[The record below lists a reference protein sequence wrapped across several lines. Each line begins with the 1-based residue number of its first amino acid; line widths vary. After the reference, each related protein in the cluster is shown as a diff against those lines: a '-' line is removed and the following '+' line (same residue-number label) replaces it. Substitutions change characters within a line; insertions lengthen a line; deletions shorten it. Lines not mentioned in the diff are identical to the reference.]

1 MEQEQFEKL
10 RALIEENKGKRKFK
24 QSVELAVN
32 FKGVD
37 FSKQENRLNLQVLL
51 PNGKG
56 KQSEVLVFA
65 DDSNISAKAKELGAR
80 VVSGNEIQGIASD
93 KAQLNSL
100 LNYEMIAQPSLMTS
114 VARSMGSFLGP
125 KNKMPKPLIG
135 TDVASMINSVSK
147 SVYLR
152 SKGKYLPTVHCMVG
166 KEDMPLEKISANIDE
181 VINSLAKKLGKQ
193 NIKSAYVKLTMSSP
207 VKIL

>member
-1 MEQEQFEKL
+1 MEQEQLEKL
-10 RALIEENKGKRKFK
+10 RSLIEENKGKRKFK
-24 QSVELAVN
+24 QSVELIVN

-65 DDSNISAKAKELGAR
+65 DDSNIASKAKELGAR
-80 VVSGNEIQGIASD
+80 VVSGNEIQGVASD
-93 KAQLNSL
+93 KVGLNSML
-100 LNYEMIAQPSLMTS
+100 KYEMIAQPSLMTS
-114 VARSMGSFLGP
+114 VAKSMGSFLGP

-166 KEDMPLEKISANIDE
+166 KEDMPTDKLSANIDE
-181 VINSLAKKLGKQ
+181 VLNALAKKLGKQ
-193 NIKSAYVKLTMSSP
+193 NIKSAYAKLTMSKP
-207 VKIL
+207 VKLL

>member
-1 MEQEQFEKL
+1 MEQEQLEKL
-10 RALIEENKGKRKFK
+10 NALMEQNKGKRKFK
-24 QSVELAVN
+24 QSVELAIN

-37 FSKQENRLNLQVLL
+37 FSKQDNRLNIQVLL

-65 DDSNISAKAKELGAR
+65 DDKNIAEKAKELGAR
-80 VVSGNEIQGIASD
+80 VVSGNEIAQIAAD
-93 KAQLNSL
+93 KAQLGSL
-100 LNYEMIAQPSLMTS
+100 LKYEMIAQPALMTS

-135 TDVASMINSVSK
+135 TDIASMVNSVSK
-147 SVYLR
+147 SVYIR

-166 KEDMPLEKISANIDE
+166 NEDMPIDKISSNIDA
-181 VINSLAKKLGKQ
+181 VIESLAKKLGRQ
-193 NIKSAYVKLTMSSP
+193 NIKSAYVKLTMSEP
-207 VKIL
+207 VRII

>member
-1 MEQEQFEKL
+1 MEQEQLDKL
-10 RALIEENKGKRKFK
+10 KALLEENKGKRKFK

-56 KQSEVLVFA
+56 KTSEVLVFA
-65 DDSNISAKAKELGAR
+65 DDKNISDKAKELGAR
-80 VVSGNEIQGIASD
+80 VVSGAEIQQIASD

-100 LNYEMIAQPSLMTS
+100 LKYEMIAQPSLMTQ
-114 VARSMGSFLGP
+114 VARGMGSFLGP

-135 TDVASMINSVSK
+135 TDVSSMINSVSK

-152 SKGKYLPTVHCMVG
+152 SKGKYLPTV
-166 KEDMPLEKISANIDE
+166 
-181 VINSLAKKLGKQ
+181 
-193 NIKSAYVKLTMSSP
+193 
-207 VKIL
+207 

>member
-1 MEQEQFEKL
+1 MEQEQLEKL
-10 RALIEENKGKRKFK
+10 RALIEENKGNRKFK

-32 FKGVD
+32 FKGID
-37 FSKQENRLNLQVLL
+37 FSKQENKLNLQVLL

-65 DDSNISAKAKELGAR
+65 DDSNISAKAKALGVR
-80 VVSGNEIQGIASD
+80 VVSGSEIQGIASD
-93 KAQLNSL
+93 KAQLNAL

-135 TDVASMINSVSK
+135 TDVESMINSVSK

-193 NIKSAYVKLTMSSP
+193 NIKSAYVKLTMSPP

>member
-1 MEQEQFEKL
+1 MEQEQLEKL

-24 QSVELAVN
+24 QSVELVVN

-65 DDSNISAKAKELGAR
+65 DDTNIASKAKELGAR
-80 VVSGNEIQGIASD
+80 VVQGSEISTIASD
-93 KAQLNSL
+93 KMQLNSL
-100 LNYEMIAQPSLMTS
+100 LKYEMIAQPSLMTS
-114 VARSMGSFLGP
+114 VAKSMGSFLGP

-135 TDVASMINSVSK
+135 TDVSSMVNSVSK

-166 KEDMPLEKISANIDE
+166 KEDMPIDKLSANIDE
-181 VINSLAKKLGKQ
+181 VLNALAKKLGKQ
-193 NIKSAYVKLTMSSP
+193 NIKSVYAKLTMSKP
-207 VKIL
+207 VKLL

>member
-1 MEQEQFEKL
+1 MEQEQLDKL
-10 RALIEENKGKRKFK
+10 KALLEENKGKRKFK

-56 KQSEVLVFA
+56 KTSEVLVFA
-65 DDSNISAKAKELGAR
+65 DDKNISDKAKELGAR
-80 VVSGNEIQGIASD
+80 VVSGAEIQQIASD

-100 LNYEMIAQPSLMTS
+100 LKYEMIAQPSLMTQ
-114 VARSMGSFLGP
+114 VARGMGSFLGP

-135 TDVASMINSVSK
+135 TDVSSMINSVSK

-166 KEDMPLEKISANIDE
+166 KEDMPIDKISANIDE
-181 VINSLAKKLGKQ
+181 VLNSLAKKLGKQ
-193 NIKSAYVKLTMSSP
+193 NIKSAYVKLTMSKP
-207 VKIL
+207 VKLI

>member
-1 MEQEQFEKL
+1 MEQEQLEKL

-32 FKGVD
+32 FKGID

-65 DDSNISAKAKELGAR
+65 DDGNISSKAKALGVR
-80 VVSGNEIQGIASD
+80 VVSGSEIQGIASD

-135 TDVASMINSVSK
+135 TDVESMINSVSK

-193 NIKSAYVKLTMSSP
+193 NIKSAYVKLTMSPP

>member
-1 MEQEQFEKL
+1 MEQEQLDKL
-10 RALIEENKGKRKFK
+10 KALLEENKGKRKFK

-56 KQSEVLVFA
+56 KTSEVLVFA
-65 DDSNISAKAKELGAR
+65 DDKNIADKAKELGAR
-80 VVSGNEIQGIASD
+80 VVSGAEIQQIASD

-100 LNYEMIAQPSLMTS
+100 LKYEMIAQPSLMTQ

-135 TDVASMINSVSK
+135 TDVSSMINSVSK

-166 KEDMPLEKISANIDE
+166 KEDMPIDKISANIDE
-181 VINSLAKKLGKQ
+181 VLNSLAKKLGKQ
-193 NIKSAYVKLTMSSP
+193 NIKSAYVKLTMSKP
-207 VKIL
+207 VKLI